1 MNRRLAALVA
11 LAAFLLLGAS
21 ARSEAAGPLDQP
33 GYVKAMTCSACHG
46 ASGNSRSEAVPILA
60 GLSPAYFKK
69 AIEDYAT
76 GKRVSAEMEPFAK
89 QVKLLGVDELAA
101 FFAAQRREATPV
113 RADRNA
119 VERGRA
125 ASAQCAVCHGAAG
138 QGGQG
143 DPAKLGPAIAGQPA
157 TYLKNQLLLFK
168 ADKRSPGDEPL
179 TKMKTIV
186 KAIPDETLADLAA
199 YYSSLR

>member
-1 MNRRLAALVA
+1 MSRRLAAVVV
-11 LAAFLLLGAS
+11 LAAFMLLGAA

-89 QVKLLGVDELAA
+89 QVKLLGVDEVAT
-101 FFAAQRREATPV
+101 FFAGQKREAASPRPD
-113 RADRNA
+113 RAG
-119 VERGRA
+119 VERGRVA
-125 ASAQCAVCHGAAG
+125 ATQCAACHGPEG
-138 QGGQG
+138 RG
-143 DPAKLGPAIAGQPA
+143 DPAKLVPQIAGQPA
-157 TYLKNQLLLFK
+157 VYIRNQLLLFK
-168 ADKRSPGDEPL
+168 MDKRSPGDEAV
-179 TKMKTIV
+179 TKMKAAL
-186 KAIPDETLADLAA
+186 KAVPDETLADLAA

>member
-1 MNRRLAALVA
+1 MSRRLAAVVV
-11 LAAFLLLGAS
+11 LATFMLLGTA

-33 GYVKAMTCSACHG
+33 GYAKAMTCSACHG

-60 GLSPAYFKK
+60 GLPPAYFKK

-89 QVKLLGVDELAA
+89 QVKLLGVDEVAA

-125 ASAQCAVCHGAAG
+125 ASAPCVACHGAAG

-143 DPAKLGPAIAGQPA
+143 DPSTLGPAIAGQPA
-157 TYLKNQLLLFK
+157 AYLKNQLLLFK
-168 ADKRSPGDEPL
+168 ADKRSPGDEAL
-179 TKMKTIV
+179 TKVKAIV

>member
-1 MNRRLAALVA
+1 VSHRLAAVVV
-11 LAAFLLLGAS
+11 LAAFMLLGAA

-89 QVKLLGVDELAA
+89 QVKLLGVDEVAA

-125 ASAQCAVCHGAAG
+125 ASTQCATCHGAAG
-138 QGGQG
+138 QGGEG
-143 DPAKLGPAIAGQPA
+143 DPSKLGPAIAGQPA

-179 TKMKTIV
+179 TKMKSIV